1 MAKLKFDK
9 EETKN
14 LLNML
19 KSSDSENHTIAF
31 QALENADLKDYKG
44 ELLVLYKFSKLPKD
58 TWQTEAPKSYKILNK
73 AAALGDNM
81 LTSGKCLSLMTSNG
95 SSKDSIE
102 MFLEN
107 FVFDM
112 VGFLDQLGY
121 PADKFDINIKLKE

>member
-44 ELLVLYKFSKLPKD
+44 ELIVLYKFSKLPKD
-58 TWQTEAPKSYKILNK
+58 TWQTEAPKSYKVLNK
-73 AAALGDNM
+73 AAALGDNN

-102 MFLEN
+102 LFLEN
-107 FVFDM
+107 FVVDM
-112 VGFLDQLGY
+112 VGFLGQLGY
-121 PADKFDINIKLKE
+121 PTEKFEIDIKLKD

>member
-31 QALENADLKDYKG
+31 QALDNADLKNYKG
-44 ELLVLYKFSKLPKD
+44 ELLVLYKFSKLGKA
-58 TWQTEAPKSYKILNK
+58 TWETEAPKAYKVLSKESIF
-73 AAALGDNM
+73 GEDG
-81 LTSGKCLSLMTSNG
+81 LTSGKCLSLMTSNN

-102 MFLEN
+102 LFLEN
-107 FVFDM
+107 FVVDM
-112 VGFLDQLGY
+112 VGFLGQLGY

>member
-73 AAALGDNM
+73 AAALGDNN

-121 PADKFDINIKLKE
+121 PADKFDINIKLKD

>member
-31 QALENADLKDYKG
+31 QALENADLKDYK
-44 ELLVLYKFSKLPKD
+44 FSKLPKD

-73 AAALGDNM
+73 AAALGDNN

-121 PADKFDINIKLKE
+121 PADKFDINIKLKD

>member
-1 MAKLKFDK
+1 MSKLKFDK

-44 ELLVLYKFSKLPKD
+44 ELIVLYKFSKLPKD

-73 AAALGDNM
+73 AAALGDNN

-121 PADKFDINIKLKE
+121 PADKFDINIKLKD

>member
-44 ELLVLYKFSKLPKD
+44 ELIVLYKFSKLPKD

-73 AAALGDNM
+73 AAALGDNN

-121 PADKFDINIKLKE
+121 PADKFDINIKLKD

>member
-58 TWQTEAPKSYKILNK
+58 TWQTEAPKSYKILSK
-73 AAALGDNM
+73 AAALGDNN

-121 PADKFDINIKLKE
+121 PADKFDINIKLKD

>member
-44 ELLVLYKFSKLPKD
+44 ELIVLYKFSKLPKD

-73 AAALGDNM
+73 AAALGDNN

-102 MFLEN
+102 LFLEN
-107 FVFDM
+107 FVVDM
-112 VGFLDQLGY
+112 VGFLGQLGY
-121 PADKFDINIKLKE
+121 PTEKFEIDIKLKD

>member
-1 MAKLKFDK
+1 MGKVKFDK

-19 KSSDSENHTIAF
+19 KSEDQDNHVIAF
-31 QALENADLKDYKG
+31 QALENTDHKKYIG

-58 TWQTEAPKSYKILNK
+58 AWEKEAPKSYKVLNK

-102 MFLEN
+102 LFLEN
-107 FVFDM
+107 FVVDM
-112 VGFLDQLGY
+112 VGFLGQLGY
-121 PADKFDINIKLKE
+121 PTEKFEIDIKLKD